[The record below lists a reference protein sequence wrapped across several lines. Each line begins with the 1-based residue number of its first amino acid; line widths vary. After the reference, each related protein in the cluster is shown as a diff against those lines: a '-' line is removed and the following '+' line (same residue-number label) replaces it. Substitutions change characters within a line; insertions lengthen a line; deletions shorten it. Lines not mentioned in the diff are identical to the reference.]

1 MHFHIVTSTF
11 YLLQQKMQ
19 KSSDPK
25 TLVFVSW
32 ALKTSLGQFGPK
44 AFSKGL
50 IKPSW
55 EPKLQFSQTGPQFFK
70 NQEKNPIKSWN
81 LKKMSSPWD
90 LVPENY
96 CEMGLFRSA
105 GLFLFLSYTNFITA
119 IKYKN
124 YKIKSSLPLWYT
136 NWSHLNCVLE
146 L

>member
-1 MHFHIVTSTF
+1 MLKFEGCKIDPKFENKSFLMQNF
-11 YLLQQKMQ
+11 YLELDMK

-90 LVPENY
+90 LETTF
-96 CEMGLFRSA
+96 G
-105 GLFLFLSYTNFITA
+105 
-119 IKYKN
+119 
-124 YKIKSSLPLWYT
+124 PLGPIRRIQ
-136 NWSHLNCVLE
+136 L
-146 L
+146 